1 MLTDLLHT
9 DTKNKDVF
17 IIRLLLLSFFILLL
31 AACSNAQPIEEPEPE
46 ADEEETAEEATDE
59 EDVAEEQPEEPELEP
74 AYDNSGNVDILPP
87 NFHKDYLNNYYYH
100 SYGGVERGMTEDEV
114 TAVLGEPSDED
125 DIPVDDVFNDIGVRY
140 TLHDE
145 SVEQV
150 LITPVED
157 ISLDEIIESF
167 GEPTQDLSPED
178 TGASVRILTYQPA
191 ADSNFYIAVEG
202 DEDDNVSLI
211 YPAQTSNVEV
221 VDEDNVMNF
230 ISAYYDI
237 NVLDMSLISFED
249 PVLNAE
255 EGYFEVPFVNI
266 HHGLTGHF
274 RVWPS
279 GQVEYINENGEY
291 AYGEFIPYANGEIK

>member
-1 MLTDLLHT
+1 M
-9 DTKNKDVF
+9 F

-31 AACSNAQPIEEPEPE
+31 TACSNAQPIDEPE
-46 ADEEETAEEATDE
+46 AETDQGETAEEETDE
-59 EDVAEEQPEEPELEP
+59 EESAENDEASEEEPAEESELEP
-74 AYDNSGNVDILPP
+74 AYDSTGNVDILSL

-100 SYGGVERGMTEDEV
+100 SYGGIERGMTEDEV

-237 NVLDMSLISFED
+237 NVLDMSLINFED
-249 PVLNAE
+249 PVLNTE
-255 EGYFEVPFVNI
+255 EGYFEVPFENI

-274 RVWPS
+274 RVWPY
-279 GQVEYINENGEY
+279 GQVEYINEDGAY
-291 AYGEFIPYANGEIK
+291 AYGEFIPYADGGIK

>member
-1 MLTDLLHT
+1 M
-9 DTKNKDVF
+9 F

-31 AACSNAQPIEEPEPE
+31 TACSNAQPLDEPEPE
-46 ADEEETAEEATDE
+46 VEEEETAEEETTNEEESAE
-59 EDVAEEQPEEPELEP
+59 EDSAEEAKPEEPKLEP
-74 AYDNSGNVDILPP
+74 AYDSAGNVDVLSP

-125 DIPVDDVFNDIGVRY
+125 DVPVDDVFNDIGVRY
-140 TLHDE
+140 TLYDE
-145 SVEQV
+145 TVEQV
-150 LITPVED
+150 LITPEED
-157 ISLDEIIESF
+157 ITLDEVIESF

-178 TGASVRILTYQPA
+178 TGSGVRILTYQPA
-191 ADSNFYIAVEG
+191 DDSNFYIAVEG
-202 DEDDNVSLI
+202 DGDNNVSLI
-211 YPAQTSNVEV
+211 YPAQSTNTEV
-221 VDEDNVMNF
+221 VNENNVMDF
-230 ISAYYDI
+230 ISAYYDK
-237 NVLDMSLISFED
+237 NVIDMSLISFED

>member
-1 MLTDLLHT
+1 M
-9 DTKNKDVF
+9 F

-31 AACSNAQPIEEPEPE
+31 TACSNAQPIDEPE
-46 ADEEETAEEATDE
+46 AETDQGETAEEETDE
-59 EDVAEEQPEEPELEP
+59 EESAENDEASEEEPAEESELEP
-74 AYDNSGNVDILPP
+74 AYDSTGNVDILSP

-100 SYGGVERGMTEDEV
+100 SYGGIERGMTEDEV

-150 LITPVED
+150 LITPEED
-157 ISLDEIIESF
+157 ITFDEIIESF

-178 TGASVRILTYQPA
+178 TGTSVRILTYQPA

-202 DEDDNVSLI
+202 DEDDNISLI
-211 YPAQTSNVEV
+211 YPAHTTNTEV
-221 VDEDNVMNF
+221 VTEDNVMNF

-255 EGYFEVPFVNI
+255 EGYFEVPFENI
-266 HHGLTGHF
+266 HHGLTGYF
-274 RVWPS
+274 RVWTY
-279 GQVEYINENGEY
+279 GQVEYMNENGEY
-291 AYGEFIPYANGEIK
+291 VYGEFIPYADGEIK

>member
-1 MLTDLLHT
+1 M
-9 DTKNKDVF
+9 F

-46 ADEEETAEEATDE
+46 VDEEVTAEEATDE
-59 EDVAEEQPEEPELEP
+59 EDAAEDNAAEEEQPEEPELEP
-74 AYDNSGNVDILPP
+74 AYDSSGNVDILSP

-150 LITPVED
+150 LITPEED
-157 ISLDEIIESF
+157 ISLDKVIESF

-178 TGASVRILTYQPA
+178 TGTSVRILTYQPA

-202 DEDDNVSLI
+202 DEDDNISLI
-211 YPAQTSNVEV
+211 YPAHTTNTEV
-221 VDEDNVMNF
+221 VTEDNVMNF

-237 NVLDMSLISFED
+237 NVLDMSLISFEE

-255 EGYFEVPFVNI
+255 EGYFEVPFENI

-274 RVWPS
+274 RVWTY
-279 GQVEYINENGEY
+279 GQV
-291 AYGEFIPYANGEIK
+291 

>member
-1 MLTDLLHT
+1 M
-9 DTKNKDVF
+9 
-17 IIRLLLLSFFILLL
+17 RLLLLSFFILLL

-59 EDVAEEQPEEPELEP
+59 EEVAEEQPEEPELEP

-150 LITPVED
+150 LITPEED
-157 ISLDEIIESF
+157 ITFDEIIESF

-178 TGASVRILTYQPA
+178 TGTSVRILTYQPA

-202 DEDDNVSLI
+202 DEDDNISLI
-211 YPAQTSNVEV
+211 YPAHTTNTEV
-221 VDEDNVMNF
+221 VTEDNVMNF

-249 PVLNAE
+249 PVLNEE

-274 RVWPS
+274 RVWTY
-279 GQVEYINENGEY
+279 GQVEYMNENGDY
-291 AYGEFIPYANGEIK
+291 VYGEFIPYADGEIK

>member
-1 MLTDLLHT
+1 M
-9 DTKNKDVF
+9 
-17 IIRLLLLSFFILLL
+17 RLLLLSFFILIL
-31 AACSNAQPIEEPEPE
+31 AACSNAQPLDEPEPE
-46 ADEEETAEEATDE
+46 TEEEETAEEGTDQGDAAENE
-59 EDVAEEQPEEPELEP
+59 EASEEQPEEPEPEP
-74 AYDNSGNVDILPP
+74 AYDSAGNVDVLSP

-114 TAVLGEPSDED
+114 TAVFGEPSDED
-125 DIPVDDVFNDIGVRY
+125 DLPVDNVFNDIGVRY

-150 LITPVED
+150 LITPKED
-157 ISLDEIIESF
+157 ITFDEIIESF

-178 TGASVRILTYQPA
+178 TGTSVRILTYQPA

-211 YPAQTSNVEV
+211 YPAQTSNTEV
-221 VDEDNVMNF
+221 VTEDNVMNF

-249 PVLNAE
+249 PVLNEE
-255 EGYFEVPFVNI
+255 EGYFEVPFENI

-274 RVWPS
+274 RVWTY
-279 GQVEYINENGEY
+279 GQVEYMNENGEY
-291 AYGEFIPYANGEIK
+291 VYGEFIPYADGEIK

>member
-1 MLTDLLHT
+1 M
-9 DTKNKDVF
+9 F

-31 AACSNAQPIEEPEPE
+31 TACSETPSIDEPE
-46 ADEEETAEEATDE
+46 AETDQEESEEETNKEEAAENDE
-59 EDVAEEQPEEPELEP
+59 DSEEEPAEEPELEP
-74 AYDNSGNVDILPP
+74 AYDSSGNVDILSP

-114 TAVLGEPSDED
+114 TAVLGEPSDEN
-125 DIPVDDVFNDIGVRY
+125 DIPVDDVFNDIGIRY

-150 LITPVED
+150 LITPKED
-157 ISLDEIIESF
+157 ISLDEVIESF
-167 GEPTQDLSPED
+167 GEPTQDLPPED

-211 YPAQTSNVEV
+211 YPAETSNVEV
-221 VDEDNVMNF
+221 VNEDNVMDF

-237 NVLDMSLISFED
+237 NVIDMSLINFED
-249 PVLNAE
+249 PALNE
-255 EGYFEVPFVNI
+255 EGYFEIPFVNI

-274 RVWPS
+274 NVWPN

-291 AYGEFIPYANGEIK
+291 AYGEFIPYADGEIK

>member
-1 MLTDLLHT
+1 M
-9 DTKNKDVF
+9 
-17 IIRLLLLSFFILLL
+17 RLLLLSFFILML
-31 AACSNAQPIEEPEPE
+31 AACSNAQPLDEPEPE
-46 ADEEETAEEATDE
+46 VEEEETAEEETN
-59 EDVAEEQPEEPELEP
+59 EDDAGEQEKTEPEP
-74 AYDNSGNVDILPP
+74 AYDSAGNVDILSPD
-87 NFHKDYLNNYYYH
+87 FHEDYLNNYYYH
-100 SYGGVERGMTEDEV
+100 SYGGIERGMTEDEV
-114 TAVLGEPSDED
+114 TEVLGEPSDED

-150 LITPVED
+150 LITPKED
-157 ISLDEIIESF
+157 ITFDEIIESF

-178 TGASVRILTYQPA
+178 TGTSVRILTYQPA

-211 YPAQTSNVEV
+211 YPAHTSNTEV
-221 VDEDNVMNF
+221 VNEDNVMSF
-230 ISAYYDI
+230 IAAYYDI

-249 PVLNAE
+249 PVLNEE

-274 RVWPS
+274 RVWTY
-279 GQVEYINENGEY
+279 GQVEYMNENGDY
-291 AYGEFIPYANGEIK
+291 VYGEFIPYADGEIK